1 MDVEI
6 ERQVMEDVIRTLD
19 RRENEN
25 LPQVQLTKTEVH
37 CSLLAPLFNHGRIS
51 SVVRAHYCSAGGR
64 GFDSRDPTST
74 QGLKITEKSRYSL
87 CTTSV

>member
-1 MDVEI
+1 MNAEK

-19 RRENEN
+19 RHENEN

-51 SVVRAHYCSAGGR
+51 SVVRALTVVREVAGSIPGIL
-64 GFDSRDPTST
+64 PV
-74 QGLKITEKSRYSL
+74 LKVLK
-87 CTTSV
+87 

>member
-1 MDVEI
+1 MNVEK

-37 CSLLAPLFNHGRIS
+37 CSLLAPLFNHGRIN
-51 SVVRAHYCSAGGR
+51 SVVRAHYCRAGGR
-64 GFDSRDPTST
+64 GFDSSLSIRRFLILRLVRFPGSY
-74 QGLKITEKSRYSL
+74 QYSRS
-87 CTTSV
+87 